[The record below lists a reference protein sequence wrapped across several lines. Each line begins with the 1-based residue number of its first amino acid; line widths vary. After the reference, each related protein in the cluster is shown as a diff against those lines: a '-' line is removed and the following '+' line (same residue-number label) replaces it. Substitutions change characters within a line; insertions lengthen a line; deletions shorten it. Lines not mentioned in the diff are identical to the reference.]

1 MKGAEV
7 SITVQSGRTARHDDL
22 QALREAL
29 QRAAPS
35 QQQHLDL
42 RSRLI
47 DIVLQQSNYMELAA
61 VHIVFRM
68 CHNTSFF
75 KGFLWAAPGDP
86 RSVAESPPRQ
96 PGVRLL
102 IQAMQ
107 SPRSKPQEHPRK
119 LSKECCREPCSEH
132 RR

>member
-47 DIVLQQSNYMELAA
+47 DIVLEQRNYMELAA
-61 VHIVFRM
+61 VH
-68 CHNTSFF
+68 S
-75 KGFLWAAPGDP
+75 LL
-86 RSVAESPPRQ
+86 SVCVTTRASSRAFYGQ
-96 PGVRLL
+96 PQVILGVLQRARRGNL
-102 IQAMQ
+102 
-107 SPRSKPQEHPRK
+107 
-119 LSKECCREPCSEH
+119 ECGC
-132 RR
+132 